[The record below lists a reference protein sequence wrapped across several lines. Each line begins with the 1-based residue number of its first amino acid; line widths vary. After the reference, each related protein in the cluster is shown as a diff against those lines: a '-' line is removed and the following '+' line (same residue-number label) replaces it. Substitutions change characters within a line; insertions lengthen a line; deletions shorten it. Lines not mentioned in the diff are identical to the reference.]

1 MSEEKDRVVV
11 KNGQRVSENLTQQEA
26 DKRANEMRGKLGE
39 SAGAPARESK
49 VQVKQNICG

>member
-26 DKRANEMRGKLGE
+26 EKRANEMRSKIGE
-39 SAGAPARESK
+39 SAGTPARESK
-49 VQVKQNICG
+49 VQIKQNLCG